1 MNKAAAESA
10 TERGLWRTP
19 LLAKLRAC
27 LRSRA
32 DCEHEL
38 TINRLA
44 VVGLVFVYLVVTGG
58 LGANHAWD
66 VLHTHGVYFA
76 VYCAI
81 SAAFFGHILFRPAAS
96 PARRILG
103 ILVDFGTLS
112 WVMHVG
118 GQITSLLYPM
128 YLWVIFGNGFRFGL
142 KYLFAAMVVGV
153 AGFSVVIGTTEYWW
167 SHLELAA
174 GLLTG
179 LIVLPLYAATL
190 IRKLSAARQQAEAA
204 NQAKSQFLASVS
216 HELRTPLNAII
227 GLSDLLREASMDDE
241 HREMT
246 RTIGTAS
253 RSLLALINSLLDF
266 SRIEQRCIV
275 SNPVDFDL
283 HALLADARAI
293 LSVAGQEKSV
303 RLALHVSA
311 RTPRFV
317 KGDKRHL
324 EEILLNLGGNAVK
337 FTERGS
343 VVIAID
349 AAPNGEGIR
358 LRCEVSD
365 TGIGIAPEAQARI
378 FDSFTQADETII
390 DRFGGTGLGLA
401 IVKQLVEFHNGVIG
415 VDSEPGAGSTF
426 WLELDVAAGKET
438 TPAPPCGRAPLVLL
452 SPDGRLH
459 ELAATVGCDARVAAT
474 GEEAGA
480 AIVELTR
487 RGARRPVVIVDA
499 GRRTADA
506 VPTAQA
512 LIGERC
518 ADAPALILVTDE
530 PVVGLLPRELRS
542 LFVTALVRP
551 VDGPGLASALS
562 LARGNEAP
570 ASADEGGRAGRP
582 SGRKL
587 RILVAEDNRTNQMV
601 IAKILERA
609 GHEVHLVDNGE
620 AALNALDERAI
631 DIVLMDV
638 NMPVMN
644 GIEATRL
651 YRSASPDTD
660 QIPIVAL
667 TADAT
672 AEAEARCAAAG
683 MNACLTKPVEAAR
696 ILQVIESLTQHR
708 AGGKAPA
715 SESTACVPQRPAVSS
730 VPDVCVDRQKLDDLE
745 DVGGDAF
752 VAELVAQFTAEAA
765 AILRELSAAS
775 AEQNVEAFRDR
786 AHALR
791 SGAAN
796 IGAHRVYDLC
806 VAWRQIGAPELAASG
821 VEHVAK
827 LREELDR
834 VGEALDAH
842 VAALR
847 AAAPRQDEGATLMRE
862 GEARPPAVRHR

>member
-1 MNKAAAESA
+1 MSRAAPERP
-10 TERGLWRTP
+10 TKRGLGRRYP
-19 LLAKLRAC
+19 ALARLRAC
-27 LRSRA
+27 LRGRT

-44 VVGLVFVYLVVTGG
+44 VCGLVFVYLAVAGA
-58 LGANHAWD
+58 LGATHAWE
-66 VLHTHGVYFA
+66 VLRTHGVYFA
-76 VYCAI
+76 LYCAI
-81 SAAFFGHILFRPAAS
+81 SVAFFLHILRWPAVS
-96 PARRILG
+96 PARRMIG
-103 ILVDFGTLS
+103 ILIDFGTLS

-142 KYLFAAMVVGV
+142 KYLFAAMIVGV
-153 AGFSVVIGTTEYWW
+153 TGFTVVIETTEYW
-167 SHLELAA
+167 SGHLELAA
-174 GLLTG
+174 GLLVG

-190 IRKLSAARQQAEAA
+190 IRKLSTARQQAEAA
-204 NQAKSQFLASVS
+204 NQAKSQFLTSVS

-227 GLSDLLREASMDDE
+227 GLSDLLRDARMDDE

-246 RTIGTAS
+246 RTIATAS

-266 SRIEQRCIV
+266 SRIEQRCIA

-283 HALLADARAI
+283 HALLQDARAI
-293 LSVAGQEKSV
+293 LAVPGQEKEV

-311 RTPRFV
+311 RTPRFI
-317 KGDKRHL
+317 KADKRHV

-337 FTERGS
+337 FTQRGN
-343 VVIAID
+343 VVIAVD
-349 AAPNGEGIR
+349 AVPSGDHIR

-378 FDSFTQADETII
+378 FDSFTQADATII

-401 IVKQLVEFHNGVIG
+401 IVKQLVEFHNGEIG
-415 VDSEPGAGSTF
+415 VDSTPGVGSTF
-426 WLELDVAAGKET
+426 WFELDVAAAAG
-438 TPAPPCGRAPLVLL
+438 TPSASPCGGAPVVLL
-452 SPDGRLH
+452 SPDGRLR
-459 ELAATVGCDARVAAT
+459 ELATTLGADVIVAAR

-480 AIVELTR
+480 ALAALTK
-487 RGARRPVVIVDA
+487 RGARRPVVFIDA
-499 GRRTADA
+499 GPRAA
-506 VPTAQA
+506 GAAPIAQA
-512 LIGERC
+512 LIGSRA
-518 ADAPALILVTDE
+518 ADAPALVLVTEE
-530 PVVGLLPRELRS
+530 PVSGLLPPDVRS

-551 VDGPGLASALS
+551 IESAAVAAALNI
-562 LARGNEAP
+562 ARGDEPP
-570 ASADEGGRAGRP
+570 ASADDGRTAAP
-582 SGRKL
+582 ADTRKL
-587 RILVAEDNRTNQMV
+587 RVLVAEDNRTNQMV

-620 AALNALDERAI
+620 AALDALDERVI

-651 YRSASPDTD
+651 YRFASPDGY

-672 AEAEARCAAAG
+672 ADAEERCAAAG

-696 ILQVIESLTQHR
+696 ILQVIESLTLHR
-708 AGGKAPA
+708 AGDDERPIREGGAG
-715 SESTACVPQRPAVSS
+715 TPQRPNVSS
-730 VPDVCVDRQKLDDLE
+730 QDCVDRQTLDDLKE
-745 DVGGDAF
+745 VGGEAF
-752 VAELVAQFTAEAA
+752 VADLVAQFSAEAA
-765 AILRELSAAS
+765 AILRELGAAT
-775 AEQNVEAFRDR
+775 AQENVEAFRDR

-791 SGAAN
+791 SAAAN
-796 IGAHRVYDLC
+796 IGAHRVYELC
-806 VAWRQIGAPELAASG
+806 LAWRQIGAPELAEGG
-821 VEHVAK
+821 VDHVAK

-834 VGEALDAH
+834 VGEALEAY

-847 AAAPRQDEGATLMRE
+847 AAAPRADNVSAQKRE
-862 GEARPPAVRHR
+862 ASQCPRFRAS